1 MIRICQSNNV
11 LGKGR
16 QGGREWL
23 RVSGGRLGWLWWIG
37 MVLEGWERFGLGR
50 LRVGCEVVGLAGMD

>member
-1 MIRICQSNNV
+1 MRRGGENRKDKNLPVKQY

-23 RVSGGRLGWLWWIG
+23 RVSGDRLGWLWWIG
-37 MVLEGWERFGLGR
+37 KVLEGW
-50 LRVGCEVVGLAGMD
+50 DW

>member
-1 MIRICQSNNV
+1 
-11 LGKGR
+11 L
-16 QGGREWL
+16 GRED
-23 RVSGGRLGWLWWIG
+23 RDEGSGGRLGWLWWIG